1 MNTQTLII
9 PATIIRGPGALDSL
23 GKVCSTLGRRALVIG
38 GHRARAA
45 VREQLEAQLAEHGIT
60 VVGDEWFGGDTTRTQ
75 IDRLKALASTQDADV
90 LIGVGGGKALDTVK
104 ATAAEAGLPLIT
116 IPTIAA
122 TCAAITPLTVT
133 YTEEGLF
140 LDLYNLPKAPDA
152 VIIDSQLLATA
163 PLRWLAAGL
172 GDTLAKWYEFRA
184 LGKSEEATA
193 IAASS
198 VASSRIC
205 YDMIRLYG
213 GEACAGVREQRDTP
227 ALEQVLDAIFTF
239 AGLTSIMASGAHAC
253 AAHGIYAGFTACDKT
268 RHYGH
273 GLLVGFGNLCLLA
286 LEGRSDDEIIE
297 AIQIARDCSVPLT
310 LDEIEPTLT
319 AEELDTIIA
328 AALTS
333 HDMGHMP
340 FEVTAADLKSAFKRV
355 DALVATQYC
364 D

>member
-1 MNTQTLII
+1 MNSQTLII
-9 PATIIRGPGALDSL
+9 PATIIRGPGALNSL
-23 GKVCSTLGRRALVIG
+23 GKVCSSLGQRALVIG

-45 VREQLEAQLAEHGIT
+45 VREQIEAQLAEHNIT
-60 VVGDEWFGGDTTRTQ
+60 LVGDEWFGGDSTRTQ
-75 IDRLKALASTQDADV
+75 IDRLKALAKTQEADL

-104 ATAAEAGLPLIT
+104 ATAAESGLPLIT

-152 VIIDSQLLATA
+152 VIIDSQLLAMA

-193 IAASS
+193 IAAAS
-198 VASSRIC
+198 VANSRIC
-205 YDMIRLYG
+205 YDMISIYG
-213 GEACAGVREQRDTP
+213 GEACEGVREQRNTP

-268 RHYGH
+268 RHFGH

-297 AIQIARDCSVPLT
+297 ALHIARGCAVPLT
-310 LDEIEPTLT
+310 LEEIEPTLT
-319 AEELDTIIA
+319 SDELDTIIA

-340 FEVTAADLKSAFKRV
+340 FPVSADDLKASFKRV
-355 DALVATQYC
+355 AGLAAQLS
-364 D
+364 

>member
-1 MNTQTLII
+1 MNTQTLTL
-9 PATIIRGPGALDSL
+9 PATIIRGPQALSSL
-23 GKVCSTLGRRALVIG
+23 GNIARTLGRRALIIG
-38 GHRARAA
+38 GHRARAT
-45 VREQLEAQLAEHGIT
+45 VRETLETQLAEHGLSL
-60 VVGDEWFGGDTTRTQ
+60 VGDEWFGGDSTRTQ
-75 IDRLKALASTQDADV
+75 IDRLKALADTQEADL

-104 ATAAEAGLPLIT
+104 AAAAEANLPLIT
-116 IPTIAA
+116 LPTIAA
-122 TCAAITPLTVT
+122 TCAAVTPLTVT
-133 YTEEGLF
+133 YTEEGHF

-163 PLRWLAAGL
+163 PLRWLSAGL

-184 LGKSEEATA
+184 LGKNGEGTA

-205 YDMIRLYG
+205 YDMIRQYG
-213 GEACAGVREQRDTP
+213 GEACTGVREQRHTP

-268 RHYGH
+268 RHFGH

-286 LEGRSDDEIIE
+286 LENRSDDEITE
-297 AIQIARDCSVPLT
+297 ALQIARDCAVPLT
-310 LDEIEPTLT
+310 LDDIEPTLT
-319 AEELDTIIA
+319 EEELNTVIT
-328 AALTS
+328 AALAS

-340 FEVTAADLKSAFKRV
+340 FPVSAKDLHQAMQR
-355 DALVATQYC
+355 VATLSALL
-364 D
+364 DA

>member
-1 MNTQTLII
+1 MNTQNLIF
-9 PATIIRGPGALDSL
+9 PATIIRGPGAIESL
-23 GKVCSTLGRRALVIG
+23 GNVCSTLGQRALVIG

-45 VREQLEAQLAEHGIT
+45 IREHIEAQLAECNIT
-60 VVGDEWFGGDTTRTQ
+60 LVGDEWFGGDSTRSQ
-75 IDRLKALASTQDADV
+75 IDRLKALAKTQEADL

-104 ATAAEAGLPLIT
+104 ATAAELGLPLVT
-116 IPTIAA
+116 VPTIAA

-140 LDLYNLPKAPDA
+140 LDLYKLPKAPDA
-152 VIIDSQLLATA
+152 VIIDSQLLAMA
-163 PLRWLAAGL
+163 PLRWLSAGL

-184 LGKSEEATA
+184 LGKSEETTA
-193 IAASS
+193 IAAAS
-198 VASSRIC
+198 VANSRIC
-205 YDMIRLYG
+205 YDMIHLYG
-213 GEACAGVREQRDTP
+213 GEACAGVREQRNTP

-268 RHYGH
+268 RHFGH

-297 AIQIARDCSVPLT
+297 ALHIARDCAVPLT
-310 LDEIEPTLT
+310 LNEIEPTLT
-319 AEELDTIIA
+319 NDELDTIIA
-328 AALTS
+328 AALAS

-340 FEVTAADLKSAFKRV
+340 FPVSVDDLKASFKRV
-355 DALVATQYC
+355 EILAAQLN
-364 D
+364 